1 MKIYYVLGNSDL
13 ILVNYVHSPDL
24 RLLNHVINDGASL
37 DRGYTLNL
45 EIGLPD
51 DPDDWIATDCPHL
64 SGYGLMLS
72 NKAVSVFGPVLT
84 DAGYLLNT
92 SLPRADHY
100 KLFICERLIDAID
113 QERSDIK
120 RFTNGGVWRLR
131 RYELRAELLQDM
143 HVFRLKHR
151 RNMLFVSD
159 QFVRLVQEHELTG
172 FEFTE
177 IWCSETGSRL
187 LHGPLE
193 RSEPEGSGPDD
204 GIDWAAV
211 RRQEFRDQLTHSQAD
226 EKGRS
231 GGIVKV

>member
-1 MKIYYVLGNSDL
+1 MKIYRIQGDSDF
-13 ILVNYVHSPDL
+13 IHVGYVHRPDL

-37 DRGYTLNL
+37 DRGYMLDL
-45 EIGLPD
+45 EIGIPD
-51 DPDDWIATDCPHL
+51 EPNDWIATDCPYL

-72 NKAVSVFGPVLT
+72 DEAVSVSGAMLT

-92 SLPRADHY
+92 SLPAADHY
-100 KLFICERLIDAID
+100 KLFICERLIDAVD
-113 QERSDIK
+113 QERSDLK
-120 RFTNGGVWRLR
+120 RFPSGRVWWLR

-177 IWCSETGSRL
+177 VWCSEMGNTL
-187 LHGPLE
+187 LHGELE
-193 RSEPEGSGPDD
+193 ASELQEGSYRDD

-211 RRQEFRDQLTHSQAD
+211 RRREFRDQLAQSRAN
-226 EKGRS
+226 K
-231 GGIVKV
+231 KA

>member
-1 MKIYYVLGNSDL
+1 MKIYRIQGDSDL
-13 ILVNYVHSPDL
+13 IRVSYVHGPDL
-24 RLLNHVINDGASL
+24 SLLNHVINDGALL
-37 DRGYTLNL
+37 DRDYTVDLSV
-45 EIGLPD
+45 GLPD
-51 DPDDWIATDCPHL
+51 EPNDWIATDCPYL

-72 NKAVSVFGPVLT
+72 DKAVSVFGTMLT

-92 SLPRADHY
+92 SLPFADQY
-100 KLFICERLIDAID
+100 KLFICERLIDALD
-113 QERSDIK
+113 QERSDLE
-120 RFTNGGVWRLR
+120 RFSSGRVWWLR

-177 IWCSETGSRL
+177 VWCSETGSTL
-187 LHGPLE
+187 LHGELE
-193 RSEPEGSGPDD
+193 ASESQEGSYRDD

-211 RRQEFRDQLTHSQAD
+211 RRREFRDQLAQSRAN
-226 EKGRS
+226 K
-231 GGIVKV
+231 KA